1 MIFILPSCFQASKK
15 YIEAVAAGV
24 STAEATKA
32 SRNTFAKQISS
43 LTSQVS
49 VYSASQML

>member
-49 VYSASQML
+49 VYSGKQML